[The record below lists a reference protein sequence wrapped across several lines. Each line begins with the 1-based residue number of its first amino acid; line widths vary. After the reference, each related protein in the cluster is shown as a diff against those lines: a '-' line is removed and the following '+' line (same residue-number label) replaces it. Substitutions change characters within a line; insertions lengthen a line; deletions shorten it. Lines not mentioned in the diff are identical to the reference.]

1 MTVLMERQQ
10 IDGKERQRPVKYLA
24 QIHERDMGDQ
34 VQQAIFW
41 ARIGAMLDEMAIDV
55 DERKKIERQIRALIP
70 RPSTY
75 DS

>member
-1 MTVLMERQQ
+1 
-10 IDGKERQRPVKYLA
+10 
-24 QIHERDMGDQ
+24 
-34 VQQAIFW
+34 
-41 ARIGAMLDEMAIDV
+41 MAIDV